1 MAARSPYLRTG
12 EEYKE
17 SLRDG
22 REVWYHGERV
32 EDVTAHPAMKA
43 GIDFQ
48 ARIYDAQHDPATE
61 DVLTYVGEDGHR
73 RSTSWLVPRTRE
85 DLLRKLAD
93 SEFRSWESFGAFHSR
108 QPNHVAW
115 VIIGQLAYQ
124 SVFREHAPEW
134 ADNLARYV
142 EHASRNNIAT
152 AASIIEPQGTMAR
165 SAKAGDDRSSVMRV
179 VSRDSGGVVISGAKA
194 VGTAAPMS
202 HDVQIGSIYYP
213 HVRPEEAFWCAIPLN
228 TPGIRIYCREAVA
241 PTGNFR
247 DHPLASIG
255 EELDCLVV
263 YDEVY
268 VPNDRIWALDA
279 PKTCDPALFGTTGGG
294 EFWIHLSR
302 SVVKAELMVGLAQL
316 VADVLETGSIPA
328 VQEHVNEITQWAL
341 ILRGGI
347 GAALD
352 RAALTPDGV
361 LLPHIPTINAFR
373 AYGLDHYPRM
383 NQLLQQMCGQGLVT
397 RLTEADLAVPQI
409 RADYER
415 YHQTG
420 KLSAEDKNLVM
431 NLVFDVT
438 SSAYA
443 GRSEIFD
450 NVNGLPAGLL
460 RSLLYY
466 ISDRSGH
473 VERVRSL
480 IGLGEQG
487 TAGGARSA
495 TEAWHTGGRKG

>member
-1 MAARSPYLRTG
+1 MTFLRTG
-12 EEYKE
+12 QEYRE

-22 REVWYHGERV
+22 REVWYGGKRV
-32 EDVTAHPAMKA
+32 EDVTTHPAMRA

-48 ARIYDAQHDPATE
+48 ARMYDAQHDPATR
-61 DVLTYVGEDGHR
+61 DVLTYVRPDGER
-73 RSTSWLVPRTRE
+73 AATAWLVPRTRE
-85 DLLRKLAD
+85 DLLLKLAE
-93 SEFRSWESFGAFHSR
+93 SEYRCWQSFGAFHSR

-115 VIIGQLAYQ
+115 VIIGQLGYE
-124 SVFREHAPEW
+124 SVFRTHAPEW
-134 ADNLARYV
+134 AHNLARYV
-142 EHASRNNIAT
+142 EHAQRNNLAT
-152 AASIIEPQGTMAR
+152 AASIIEPQGTKAR
-165 SAKAGDDRSSVMRV
+165 TAKAGDDRSAVMRV
-179 VSRDSGGVVISGAKA
+179 VSRDSGGVVIRGAKA

-202 HDVQIGSIYYP
+202 NDVQIGSIYYP
-213 HVRPEEAFWCAIPLN
+213 HVRPDEAFWCCIPLN
-228 TPGIRIYCREAVA
+228 TPGIRVYCREAVA
-241 PTGNFR
+241 PAAGFR

-263 YDEVY
+263 YDDVY
-268 VPNDRIWALDA
+268 VPNERIWALDA
-279 PKTCDPALFGTTGGG
+279 PATCDPALFGTTGGG

-316 VADVLETGSIPA
+316 VADTLETGSIPA
-328 VQEHVNEITQWAL
+328 VQDHINEITQWAL
-341 ILRGGI
+341 ILRGGL

-409 RADYER
+409 RADYEQ

-420 KLSAEDKNLVM
+420 QSSVDDKNLLM

-466 ISDRSGH
+466 ISDRSPY
-473 VERVRSL
+473 VEKVRGL
-480 IGLGEQG
+480 IGLGLDGAG
-487 TAGGARSA
+487 TGATSA
-495 TEAWHTGGRKG
+495 TEAWHTGGRKQG